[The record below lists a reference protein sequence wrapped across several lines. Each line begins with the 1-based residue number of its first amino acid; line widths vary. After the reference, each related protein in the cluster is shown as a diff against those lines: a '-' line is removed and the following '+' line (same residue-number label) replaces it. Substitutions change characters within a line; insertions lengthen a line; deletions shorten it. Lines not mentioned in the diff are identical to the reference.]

1 MRPASDPSATRRPTR
16 RPRTGAPRAI
26 RRRFRRA
33 ALQRA
38 PLRSRGLSFPKV
50 RHCHERAWSPLRAD
64 YLDRSKPLH
73 VDPIALSISTPHRVA
88 ARLVVGPDDVRDVG
102 VGNERYDAVAAS
114 GNWVGSEVDG
124 GHSKSFSG
132 PEVSSPGERPQA
144 PSESPYVRIRRQ
156 PLTKPSDQPLEGEA
170 PEFDDRRHRSSFTRP
185 SGSSAGEHSLIASRL
200 RANPLGR
207 EHGECGRSGGITK
220 LSSRPLAQ
228 LSLSWKYE

>member
-1 MRPASDPSATRRPTR
+1 MRPASDPSAARGPTR

-114 GNWVGSEVDG
+114 GNGRFGSRWW
-124 GHSKSFSG
+124 SPQILPG
-132 PEVSSPGERPQA
+132 PRFRLGASVPGAPQRA
-144 PSESPYVRIRRQ
+144 SMYAF
-156 PLTKPSDQPLEGEA
+156 GA
-170 PEFDDRRHRSSFTRP
+170 
-185 SGSSAGEHSLIASRL
+185 SL
-200 RANPLGR
+200 
-207 EHGECGRSGGITK
+207 
-220 LSSRPLAQ
+220 
-228 LSLSWKYE
+228 